1 MKKIRDLLTI
11 LSFCGFLAAFSVLF
25 LVLPEKSF
33 SETENRPLQTAPA
46 VTGETFLSGTLADQT
61 NLWFSDQF
69 PLRDGFV
76 RLKSAFELLLC
87 KGENNGVLFSD
98 SQLAVRA
105 FDAYDSRLH
114 ITEDAD
120 WFFVPTVEA
129 QLKRYGEL
137 VGRVSVPVITLI
149 PPRTVDVAD
158 GAFPYDRPYGDG
170 LYDLISEILPE
181 KAGYREL
188 LPDLRAAYERGE
200 YVIYRTDHH
209 WTTLGAYTAYRKIA
223 SALGVNEI
231 LQLEQWNK
239 TEIPDFF
246 GTTAARASFPF
257 VSPDV
262 ITLYDDGEKYTL
274 TADGETLDGLYDFRR
289 AKSSDKYTVFL
300 GGTHGIT
307 TVKGKGDD
315 RKTLL
320 ILKDSFADS
329 LIPFLAHHFDI
340 VALDL
345 KTHSDL
351 TSAVGEYHPDA
362 VLVVYNAE
370 NLITNAAFGNLR

>member
-11 LSFCGFLAAFSVLF
+11 LSFCVFLAVFAVLF
-25 LVLPEKSF
+25 LVLPEKPF

-46 VTGETFLSGTLADQT
+46 VSTETILSGTLADQT

-87 KGENNGVLFSD
+87 KGENNGVLYSD

-114 ITEDAD
+114 IAENAD
-120 WFFVPTVEA
+120 WYFAPTVKA
-129 QLKRYGEL
+129 QLERYGDL
-137 VGRVSVPVITLI
+137 VGQLSVPVVTLI

-158 GAFPYDRPYGDG
+158 SAFPYDRPYGDG
-170 LYDLISEILPE
+170 LYDLFSEVLPE
-181 KAGYREL
+181 KAGYLEL

-209 WTTLGAYTAYRKIA
+209 WTTLGAYTAYQKVA
-223 SALGVNEI
+223 SALGIEEVPPAET
-231 LQLEQWNK
+231 LTK

-246 GTTAARASFPF
+246 GTTAARASFPWGK
-257 VSPDV
+257 PDV
-262 ITLYDDGEKYTL
+262 ITLYDDGENYTV

-289 AKSSDKYTVFL
+289 ARSSDKYTVFL
-300 GGTHGIT
+300 GGTHGVT
-307 TVKGKGDD
+307 TVKGNGDD

-320 ILKDSFADS
+320 VFKDSFADS
-329 LIPFLAHHFDI
+329 LIPFLAHNFDI

-345 KTHSDL
+345 KTHPDL
-351 TSAVGEYHPDA
+351 TAAIGEYHPEA